1 MNKLSQTKEKLKRI
15 QLFIETIEGEDF
27 SNIEKDILLEK
38 IRNLYE
44 IVLGIDA
51 EVKITGKFEKQEKEV
66 EKIFEDNKEVKTP
79 PIEEMIQKTDP
90 VKSEKQE
97 IFDIEFIEESIDI
110 ERHQNKQTEQKQT
123 IKESEP
129 VKKEESTIQRQ
140 TLKQTSLF
148 NGNTTTVKTVGET
161 LGQDKTAL
169 NEIIGKNKQQKDLI
183 TKLNLKPISDIKS
196 AIGIGD
202 RFLYI
207 RELFNND
214 KDLFEQVLNH
224 LNNLKNYEEA
234 LEYINSNFNWNF
246 SDENVVSF
254 LTIVRRRY
262 L

>member
-15 QLFIETIEGEDF
+15 QLFVETIEGEDI

-44 IVLGIDA
+44 IVLGIEED
-51 EVKITGKFEKQEKEV
+51 VKTTSRFEKQEKEIENIV
-66 EKIFEDNKEVKTP
+66 DTNKEVKTQLVK
-79 PIEEMIQKTDP
+79 EKIQKTEP
-90 VKSEKQE
+90 VKLEKPE
-97 IFDIEFIEESIDI
+97 IFDIEFIEEINSKN
-110 ERHQNKQTEQKQT
+110 HQNEETEQKQT
-123 IKESEP
+123 KKEPEP
-129 VKKEESTIQRQ
+129 VKKEENTIQSQ
-140 TLKQTSLF
+140 PAKQKTLF
-148 NGNTTTVKTVGET
+148 NGNTNTVKTVGET
-161 LGQDKTAL
+161 LGQNKTAL
-169 NEIIGKNKQQKDLI
+169 NEIIGKNKQQDDLL

-196 AIGIGD
+196 SIGIGD

-214 KDLFEQVLNH
+214 KELFEQVVNH
-224 LNNLKNYEEA
+224 LNNLKNYDEA
-234 LEYINSNFNWNF
+234 LEYITSNFNWNF